1 MGGGQSQASAHPVDT
16 YSRNGETWLKFLDE
30 STNEPYWVNENSRD
44 TVFEEP
50 AVVKLI
56 VKERERHA
64 ALYGEDSIDDHD
76 KDALKK
82 SDRAASIRRLDTVE
96 KLVAKVEKA
105 DKEDSTSRTLAALV
119 KSTKSETNQKED
131 NTQALAE
138 EQATNATKA
147 RLRVEAE
154 NEVQRFVDWLQLN
167 RARVD
172 YEENFGHSVPLEIRF
187 RAVLIKDVADIT
199 MKEIKELRS
208 TRQSLTEEWEYDEAK
223 ILMVQSAYRKRK
235 GTLEVHMLRQA
246 RRRRIDE
253 HAKEIEAMEED
264 RRQRVLEKIK
274 KEEEEAKRLLEIT
287 RNKEK
292 QEHINKVLDE
302 LRGGTHLVLI
312 PHDVKELSDTERRKL
327 LRQSAREL
335 RGTQHASLQ
344 DALRTGASRKHHGHF
359 EKLRLAK
366 MLMSSNT
373 LRRCFLRWERQ
384 VARWL
389 ELRKTMFYTLNHL
402 FNGWKLWY
410 KHNMNLKRRVATSM
424 QNFYA
429 MYIGHAFQKWWK
441 KTRRTFSV
449 KTASLKTGAVVTYI
463 ERRDDFNVVANHTL
477 DGAKKVKGD
486 IVKRYLVDIQ
496 GRQPVYDMISTRRRL
511 HLHKLA
517 DKEDNISGAT
527 HVREMYARRRSV
539 LLDRV

>member
-1 MGGGQSQASAHPVDT
+1 M
-16 YSRNGETWLKFLDE
+16 
-30 STNEPYWVNENSRD
+30 NEDSRD

-56 VKERERHA
+56 IKERERQS
-64 ALYGEDSIDDHD
+64 ALYGEENIDDLD
-76 KDALKK
+76 KEALEK

-96 KLVAKVEKA
+96 KLVAKVEKD
-105 DKEDSTSRTLAALV
+105 DKDDMTSKTLAALV
-119 KSTKSETNQKED
+119 KSTKSESDPKDEKAQVV
-131 NTQALAE
+131 AE
-138 EQATNATKA
+138 ENARNATKA

-172 YEENFGHSVPLEIRF
+172 YEEKYGSSVPLEIRF
-187 RAVLIKDVADIT
+187 RSVLIKDVADIT
-199 MKEIKELRS
+199 MKEVKELRS
-208 TRQSLTEEWEYDEAK
+208 TRQLLTEEWQYDEAK

-246 RRRRIDE
+246 RRRRVEE
-253 HAKEIEAMEED
+253 HAKEIESMEEE
-264 RRQRVLEKIK
+264 RRNRVLEKIK
-274 KEEEEAKRLLEIT
+274 KEEEEARRLLEIT

-302 LRGGTHLVLI
+302 LRDGTHLVLI
-312 PHDVKELSDTERRKL
+312 PNDVKELSDTARRKL

-335 RGTQHASLQ
+335 RTTQHGTLD
-344 DALRTGASRKHHGHF
+344 DALRTGASKKHHGYF

-373 LRRCFLRWERQ
+373 LRRCFIRWERQ

-402 FNGWKLWY
+402 FSCWKSWHM
-410 KHNMNLKRRVATSM
+410 HNVQLKRRVATSI
-424 QNFYA
+424 QNFYE
-429 MYIGHAFQKWWK
+429 MYIGYAFEKWWK
-441 KTRRTFSV
+441 KTRRTFTV
-449 KTASLKTGAVVTYI
+449 KTASLRTGAAVTYI
-463 ERRDDFNVVANHTL
+463 ERRDDFNVVTNHTL
-477 DGAKKVKGD
+477 DDAKKLKGN
-486 IVKRYLVDIQ
+486 IVKRYLIDIV

-511 HLHKLA
+511 HLQKLPEKA
-517 DKEDNISGAT
+517 DEVSKET
-527 HVREMYARRRSV
+527 HTRERYARRRSV